1 MASAPDLNASDS
13 DDELH
18 TCNSQCDHTDAPSIA
33 PNLETYDL
41 NAQQPVIADHELTDD
56 WEKDSEEY
64 RTYVEACK
72 EIYCKCRW
80 RSLRRTEAQMC
91 AFCNQLAFTNDV
103 RLCFFPP
110 DPCAGWGWMEAL
122 P

>member
-72 EIYCKCRW
+72 EIYCHFDSKPY
-80 RSLRRTEAQMC
+80 
-91 AFCNQLAFTNDV
+91 NQKHIFIKNPVHMFVTKSHGAANLLWSV
-103 RLCFFPP
+103 HPLQ
-110 DPCAGWGWMEAL
+110 L
-122 P
+122 PGLL